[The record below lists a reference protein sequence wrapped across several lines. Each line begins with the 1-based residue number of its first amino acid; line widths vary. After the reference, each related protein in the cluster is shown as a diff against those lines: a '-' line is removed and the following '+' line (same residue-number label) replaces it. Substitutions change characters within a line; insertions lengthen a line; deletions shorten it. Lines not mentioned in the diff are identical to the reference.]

1 MSAIV
6 LLDTSVY
13 LNILDVPGWN
23 QDRDAI
29 LDEFEIRMGDDDIF
43 LLPMATIW
51 ETGNHIAKLPN
62 GGLRRKFA
70 QRLVDDVTKALDER
84 GIPPYQPTH
93 FPERRDFLGWLTD
106 FPGYAQ
112 RNKAAGKP
120 GEGMSLAD
128 FSIMKEWARTCSLH
142 PMSRVQ
148 IWSLDAD
155 LSAYDRQPD

>member
-13 LNILDVPGWN
+13 LNVLDVPGRN
-23 QDRDAI
+23 QWRIAI
-29 LDEFEIRMGDDDIF
+29 LDEFAIRVENEDIF

-51 ETGNHIAKLPN
+51 ETGNHVARLPN
-62 GGLRRKFA
+62 GDLRRRFA

-84 GIPPYQPTH
+84 GVPPYQPTH
-93 FPERRDFLGWLTD
+93 FPERRDFLGWLTE
-106 FPGYAQ
+106 FPNHAQ
-112 RNKAAGKP
+112 RNKEAGKP

-128 FSIMKEWARTCSLH
+128 FSIMKEWERTCTLH
-142 PMSRVQ
+142 PMSRVL

-155 LSAYDRQPD
+155 LSAYDRKPR